1 MKYVIKTNNI
11 FIINQQKFIK
21 TNHIKMYIIYVCI
34 NKHNQ
39 ILYKSKAVNNIC
51 STLYIFSKPRTKAEL
66 RQVSYN
72 HTKKHFLTKFIVKN
86 IFKKLLWITQLL
98 LKRKKIKLYL
108 KKQKLI
114 NNNNNNSNNNNNNNN
129 NSNNNNNNN

>member
-66 RQVSYN
+66 RQVSYQKAFLN
-72 HTKKHFLTKFIVKN
+72 QIYCKEHFQEVVTDNSTAFEKEKN
-86 IFKKLLWITQLL
+86 
-98 LKRKKIKLYL
+98 
-108 KKQKLI
+108 
-114 NNNNNNSNNNNNNNN
+114 
-129 NSNNNNNNN
+129 